1 MENSK
6 AYKLLID
13 QINATG
19 LKKWMD
25 TIPESWKK
33 YMKRKEMM

>member
-19 LKKWMD
+19 LKKMD
-25 TIPESWKK
+25 GYYPESWKK